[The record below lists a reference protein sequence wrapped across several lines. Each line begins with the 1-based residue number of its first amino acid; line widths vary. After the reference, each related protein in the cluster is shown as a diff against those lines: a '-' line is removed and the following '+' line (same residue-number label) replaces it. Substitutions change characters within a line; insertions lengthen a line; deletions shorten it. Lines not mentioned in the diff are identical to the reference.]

1 MTDVMSI
8 QWYDNDNGQSI
19 NKWKKPT
26 ILDIVWETRL
36 FCHYDHTKGDIT
48 TITTTFTP
56 SQTICKYITWLQIFC
71 YIVLIKKLFFVEEF
85 LKCQFTCNFLR
96 YIVCSTPES
105 EINGFSFNWP
115 LIGFTWLNSS
125 LLLWTTDVQTPQCTK
140 RGQGRAMTCSRIC
153 CESNSQWERSDHL

>member
-19 NKWKKPT
+19 NKWKKT
-26 ILDIVWETRL
+26 HNTRHRMRNQTVL
-36 FCHYDHTKGDIT
+36 PLRSHQGWHHHYYHDFYT
-48 TITTTFTP
+48 
-56 SQTICKYITWLQIFC
+56 SQTIYKYITWLQIFC

-85 LKCQFTCNFLR
+85 LKYQFTCNFLR

-125 LLLWTTDVQTPQCTK
+125 LIFWTTDVHTPQCTK

-153 CESNSQWERSDHL
+153 CESNSQWQRSDHL